1 MVADAYG
8 YRTGT
13 PDLGESREPTQ
24 EEDTAVR
31 SHHVAL
37 RKRQD
42 SRDGDKPWFLG
53 SSEEEVTLKRAAE

>member
-31 SHHVAL
+31 SHL
-37 RKRQD
+37 C
-42 SRDGDKPWFLG
+42 GT
-53 SSEEEVTLKRAAE
+53 EETAGF

>member
-8 YRTGT
+8 YGTGT

-31 SHHVAL
+31 SHL
-37 RKRQD
+37 C
-42 SRDGDKPWFLG
+42 GT
-53 SSEEEVTLKRAAE
+53 EETAGF